1 MEKPAMAPEMDALL
15 LPFAKARD
23 EAEADRHLEQVISLH
38 ARPLIQTILRGRLG
52 SARGGHGHREAADR
66 EDISSRVVLQIVGR
80 LRGLKGDPGS
90 GAIGDFRGYV
100 AAATYR
106 SCNQYLRER
115 YPQRHRMRRRLRYLL
130 THDPALAVW
139 ETPQSDLCGLA
150 SWRDATALAAPLPA
164 GAADRALR
172 EALADPRRE
181 HVPSG
186 RLVAHLL
193 AAVGR
198 PVAFET
204 LVTAVAEVWAAEE
217 ERPRAERRAWGTD
230 SASHGAPPTPPAVSP
245 AEDRIYLRELWQ
257 RIQELP
263 RRQRAALLLNLRDG
277 EGHDLIG
284 LLPLTGVASIRQI
297 AGALE
302 MPPEHL
308 AQIWNELPLDDRA
321 IASHLGLTR
330 QQVVNLRSAARQRLA
345 RQMNP

>member
-1 MEKPAMAPEMDALL
+1 MAPEMDALL

-90 GAIGDFRGYV
+90 EAIGDFRGYV

-139 ETPQSDLCGLA
+139 ETPRSDLCGLA
-150 SWRDATALAAPLPA
+150 SWRDATAPAAPLPA

-172 EALADPRRE
+172 EALAGLRRE
-181 HVPSG
+181 HAPSG

-204 LVTAVAEVWAAEE
+204 LVTALAEVWGAEE
-217 ERPRAERRAWGTD
+217 ERPPAGRQAWGTG
-230 SASHGAPPTPPAVSP
+230 SPSHGAPPTPPAVSP

-263 RRQRAALLLNLRDG
+263 RRQRAALLLNLRDA

-284 LLPLTGVASIRQI
+284 LLPLTGVASIPQI
-297 AGALE
+297 AATLE

-330 QQVVNLRSAARQRLA
+330 QQVINLRSAARQRLA